1 MTKSLDH
8 NLQDTDSR
16 LADFTDQVLAAAKGE
31 APHPAE
37 SDPELQG
44 LEQTVLRLRQI
55 MHDDQPDP
63 AAAARIRNR
72 AAYEWRMANRE
83 NERGPAPSRP
93 GGSLPERLGL
103 FRSSRTMVLSFATL
117 GLALLVVLAVLSP
130 GRDAPLSGTAGGQ
143 GTWLTLVAAGLL
155 VGVLLALIWRNRR

>member
-1 MTKSLDH
+1 MMTKSLDH

-44 LEQTVLRLRQI
+44 LEKTVLRLRQI
-55 MHDDQPDP
+55 TPNTEPDP
-63 AAAARIRNR
+63 AMAARIRNR
-72 AAYEWRMANRE
+72 AAYEWRMANRASE
-83 NERGPAPSRP
+83 GAQAPSPTGRN
-93 GGSLPERLGL
+93 LLEQL
-103 FRSSRTMVLSFATL
+103 RSPRTMVLSFATL
-117 GLALLVVLAVLSP
+117 GLVVLVALAVLSP
-130 GRDAPLSGTAGGQ
+130 GRDAPLSGAAGGQ
-143 GTWLTLVAAGLL
+143 ETWLTVAAAGLL